1 MNMKKIYIQRLL
13 IVSILASVG
22 LSSCKITEKYK
33 SPEIDQED
41 LFRDQTSTDTTSIAN
56 IPWNEYFPDT
66 YLQAYIEEGLDNN
79 FDLQLAVTRIQQAEA
94 GLSMAKAAYFPDV
107 ALVGQVTHNR
117 TSNRDPATNAPKDK
131 NVLGYHSEQYVLG
144 ISATWEAD
152 IWGKLNRQSKASYA
166 QLLSSHS
173 YRNLVQT
180 SLISNIATTYYSLLA
195 MDEQLRIT
203 KETIELLKE
212 STSTMEALKEAGML
226 TGAAVEQSK
235 ALLYGT
241 QVSLP
246 DLESQIKQL
255 ENSLCVLLGRK
266 PGPVL
271 RSDIRTQSVPQE
283 LKFGI
288 PAQMLAKRPDVQQAE
303 LGFRSAFELKK
314 AAQASFYPSI
324 TLSSGTI
331 GYGAG
336 SLSGFFKPEN
346 IFANIIG
353 GITQP
358 LFARNQLKGN
368 LKIAEAQQQEALI
381 NFEKTVLTASQE
393 VSDILYG
400 YESSLKK
407 NRVRSLQVQSLLT
420 SVEFTQELLKAG
432 EANYT
437 EVLNAEQN
445 LLQAQLGQVSD
456 KLEQLQY
463 SVSLYRSLG
472 GGLE

>member
-1 MNMKKIYIQRLL
+1 MKKKYIQGAL
-13 IVSILASVG
+13 IITLSASIG

-33 SPEIDQED
+33 SPEPDLEN
-41 LFRDQTSTDTTSIAN
+41 LFRDETPADTITIAD
-56 IPWNEYFPDT
+56 IPWREYFSDV
-66 YLQAYIEEGLDNN
+66 YLQSYIEEGLDNN
-79 FDLQLAVTRIQQAEA
+79 FDLQIAVTRIQQAEA
-94 GLSMAKAAYFPDV
+94 GLSMAKAAYFPDI
-107 ALVGQVTHNR
+107 ALVGQVTQNR
-117 TSNRDPATNAPKDK
+117 VSNRNPATNVPKEK

-144 ISATWEAD
+144 ISAGWEAD
-152 IWGKLNRQSKASYA
+152 IWGKLNRQSKSSYA
-166 QLLSSHS
+166 QFLSSHS

-195 MDEQLRIT
+195 LDEQLKIT

-212 STSTMEALKEAGML
+212 STSTMEALKEAGLL

-241 QVSLP
+241 QVSIP
-246 DLESQIKQL
+246 DLESQIKQM
-255 ENSLCVLLGRK
+255 ENSLCVILGRD
-266 PGPVL
+266 PGPVI
-271 RSDIRTQSVPQE
+271 RADIHVQNVPGE
-283 LKFGI
+283 LKFGV

-331 GYGAG
+331 GYGAA
-336 SLSGFFKPEN
+336 SFSGFFKPEN
-346 IFANIIG
+346 IFANIVG

-368 LKIAEAQQQEALI
+368 LKIKEAQQQEALI
-381 NFEKTVLTASQE
+381 TFEKTVLSAGQE

-400 YESSLKK
+400 FESSLKK
-407 NRVRSLQVQSLLT
+407 NDVRSLQVQSLLT
-420 SVEFTQELLKAG
+420 SVAFTKELLIAG

-437 EVLNAEQN
+437 EVLSAEQS
-445 LLQAQLGQVSD
+445 LLQAQLGQVND

-463 SVSLYRSLG
+463 SVSLYRALG